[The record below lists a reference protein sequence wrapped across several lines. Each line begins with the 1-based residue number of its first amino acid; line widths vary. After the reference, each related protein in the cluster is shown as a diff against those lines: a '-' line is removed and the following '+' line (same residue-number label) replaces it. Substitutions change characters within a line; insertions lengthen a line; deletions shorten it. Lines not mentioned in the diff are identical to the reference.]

1 MTVQYVGNLSIGGAV
16 PGAAA
21 AAVAGAAGINAALPD
36 ILARI
41 AALQAFAPL
50 NVSFAAQLALAQ
62 QMVASVQ
69 AAITAGISAPSLA
82 VQIAQVAALIAELL
96 AAATAINAQLTII
109 TDFQA
114 LLGTAGVHAY
124 AYAGQ
129 VQNLGGEM
137 STELAAGVPGGA
149 PTDASNA
156 LVLITTVPA
165 TWAAMANVFKVT
177 P

>member
-1 MTVQYVGNLSIGGAV
+1 MTTTYVGELSIGGAV

-36 ILARI
+36 IVARL

-50 NVSFAAQLALAQ
+50 DVSFAAQLALAQ
-62 QMVASVQ
+62 QMVTSVQ
-69 AAITAGISAPSLA
+69 AAITAGIAAPSIA
-82 VQIAQVAALIAELL
+82 SQIAQIAALIAELL
-96 AAATAINAQLTII
+96 AAVSAIAAQLTLI

-114 LLGTAGVHAY
+114 TLGAAGVHVY

-129 VQNLGGEM
+129 VDDLGSEM
-137 STELAAGVPGGA
+137 SAELSGGVPGGG
-149 PTDASNA
+149 PTDSAHA
-156 LVLITTVPA
+156 LILITTTPA
-165 TWAAMANVFKVT
+165 TWTAMAQVFQVT